1 MAIVRYT
8 LDPND
13 LPRLSA
19 EEKARVDVLT
29 PEQIEQNA
37 RDDPDN
43 PPSTDEELARGV
55 AGRFVRLTRQSLGLS
70 QVAFAERF
78 RIGLPR
84 LRDWE
89 QGRFVPDSVAMAY
102 LAVIARAPAIVDR
115 ALARRGEA
123 DSTSFVQEKTHG

>member
-8 LDPND
+8 LDPNNP
-13 LPRLSA
+13 PRLSA
-19 EEKARVDVLT
+19 EEEARLDALT

-55 AGRFVRLTRQSLGLS
+55 AGRFVRLTRQHLALS
-70 QVAFAERF
+70 QAAFAERF
-78 RIGLPR
+78 QIGLSR

-89 QGRFVPDSVAMAY
+89 QGRFAPDSAAMAY
-102 LAVIARAPAIVDR
+102 LAVIAHAPDVVDR
-115 ALARRGEA
+115 ALATR
-123 DSTSFVQEKTHG
+123 EKAPESV